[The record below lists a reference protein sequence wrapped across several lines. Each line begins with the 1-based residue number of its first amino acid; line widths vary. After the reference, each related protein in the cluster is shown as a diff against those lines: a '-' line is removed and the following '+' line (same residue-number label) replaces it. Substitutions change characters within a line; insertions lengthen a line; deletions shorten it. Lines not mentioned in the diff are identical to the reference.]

1 VGEKPSEKGPAK
13 EDVLQQSTE
22 SHRFWLATLFILG
35 FLAIMFTALLAEFF
49 GLYTGVKDLAAIF
62 SGWITA
68 IMGFY
73 FLQQNTERAQQQTMI
88 VTKGA
93 SDAIRTS
100 ERATEK
106 TAKLASVNEENIL
119 ELQGTIR
126 DQEKLISELIST
138 LEKAAGGG

>member
-35 FLAIMFTALLAEFF
+35 FLAIMFTALF